1 MRKYENYAAAL
12 VSAIIERY
20 IPEFECLRAGL
31 LDRYQIMLTAPD
43 RA

>member
-20 IPEFECLRAGL
+20 IPEFERLRAGL
-31 LDRYQIMLTAPD
+31 LDRYQTMLTAPD